1 LGAEATLKHTGRKET
16 IERDDEIKTIKK
28 ILFQR
33 APKELIGTRD
43 IENLCL
49 SLFLPF

>member
-28 ILFQR
+28 D
-33 APKELIGTRD
+33 P
-43 IENLCL
+43 L
-49 SLFLPF
+49 SEGPERVDWHSRY